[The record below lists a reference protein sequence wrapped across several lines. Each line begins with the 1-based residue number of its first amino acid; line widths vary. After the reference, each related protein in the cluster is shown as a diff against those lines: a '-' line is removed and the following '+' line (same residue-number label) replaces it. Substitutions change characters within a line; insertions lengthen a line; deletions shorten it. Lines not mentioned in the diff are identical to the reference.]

1 MNSDK
6 MMQIL
11 KSEGVVA
18 IVTMGGDGSYMVN
31 TGNNYMSSH
40 ETGIFYP
47 LLAT

>member
-1 MNSDK
+1 MIPDK
-6 MMQIL
+6 MLEIL
-11 KSEGVVA
+11 KYEGVVA